1 MDASERGALMLV
13 RFVAVA
19 LIGVSLALLAEPLTK
34 AATNKTAVE
43 MLPCILRS
51 LPALAGLVMLIRGRA
66 LAAWLDD
73 FLDN

>member
-1 MDASERGALMLV
+1 MLV

>member
-1 MDASERGALMLV
+1 MLV

-19 LIGVSLALLAEPLTK
+19 LVGVSLALLAEPLTY
-34 AATNKTAVE
+34 AASNKTPLE
-43 MLPCILRS
+43 ILPCVLRA
-51 LPALAGLVMLIRGRA
+51 LPALAGMVMLVRARA